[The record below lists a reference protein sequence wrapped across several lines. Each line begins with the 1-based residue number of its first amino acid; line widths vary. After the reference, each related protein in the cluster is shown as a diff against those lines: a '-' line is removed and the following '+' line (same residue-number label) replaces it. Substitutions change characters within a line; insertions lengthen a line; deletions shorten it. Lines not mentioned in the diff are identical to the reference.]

1 MYHLGGSSTEVWS
14 LKIVPPV
21 AFNWVRTNLME
32 GGLNVPG
39 GDTRSGPARGP
50 CRRDEHSGGGSD
62 VWNVAGQTGWFDDLG
77 IFSSHA
83 ANNAYNSGIEYLE
96 RGQYNQAIVNFD
108 EAIRLD
114 PQYANAYYNRGHA
127 YGKRGLYEQAILDFD
142 AYIRLDPDDSGAFFE
157 RAYAYDELGQYER
170 AIKDLDEA
178 IRLDPEYAV
187 AYNNRGVAYQNLGH
201 QEPAE

>member
-39 GDTRSGPARGP
+39 GDIRSGPARGP

-114 PQYANAYYNRGHA
+114 P
-127 YGKRGLYEQAILDFD
+127 GLAQ
-142 AYIRLDPDDSGAFFE
+142 
-157 RAYAYDELGQYER
+157 AYASSAFAHTLLNDDEAAQRDVEWAIELGYDERLLNA
-170 AIKDLDEA
+170 AIVQAK
-178 IRLDPEYAV
+178 RS
-187 AYNNRGVAYQNLGH
+187 Q
-201 QEPAE
+201 